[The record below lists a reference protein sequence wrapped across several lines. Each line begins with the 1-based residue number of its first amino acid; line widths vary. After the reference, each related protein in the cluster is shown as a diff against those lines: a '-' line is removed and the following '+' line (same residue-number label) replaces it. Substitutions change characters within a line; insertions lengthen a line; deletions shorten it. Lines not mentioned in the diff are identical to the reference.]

1 MNNNYLIPANS
12 KKGQLL
18 FSIFRPE
25 DLIIFA
31 TGVTITL
38 ILLMTVKGLSTGGT
52 IALLI
57 PALIATL
64 LVSPIPNYHN
74 VRVLIASVIRYYMS
88 RQKYVWK
95 GWCYRE
101 QEDKEQ

>member
-18 FSIFRPE
+18 FNIFRPE

-38 ILLMTVKGLSTGGT
+38 ILLMAVKGLSTFGT
-52 IALLI
+52 ISLLI
-57 PALIATL
+57 PALVATT
-64 LVSPIPNYHN
+64 LVAPIPNYHN
-74 VRVLIASVIRYYMS
+74 VRVLIASVIRFYFS

-101 QEDKEQ
+101 QEKEQ

>member
-12 KKGQLL
+12 KKGQLI
-18 FSIFRPE
+18 FNIFRPE
-25 DLIIFA
+25 DLIIFS
-31 TGVTITL
+31 TGVAITL
-38 ILLMTVKGLSTGGT
+38 ILLMTVRGLSTVGT

-57 PALIATL
+57 PALVAAM
-64 LVSPIPNYHN
+64 LVAPIPNYHN
-74 VRVLIASVIRYYMS
+74 VRVLITTVFKFFFS

-101 QEDKEQ
+101 QNKEE